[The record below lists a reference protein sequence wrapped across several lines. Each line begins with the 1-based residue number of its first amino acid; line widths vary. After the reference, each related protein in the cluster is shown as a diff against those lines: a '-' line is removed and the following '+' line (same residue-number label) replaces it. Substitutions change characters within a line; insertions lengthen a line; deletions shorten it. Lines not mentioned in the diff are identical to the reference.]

1 MPKYD
6 VTAIR
11 FGLSL
16 NFEVYIPE
24 GIAGYGERRWA
35 VNWGKRVR
43 EAQDRVP
50 QDKPREIVLGLMADL
65 GLSSDPFLL

>member
-1 MPKYD
+1 MPEYD

-11 FGLSL
+11 FGPSL

-35 VNWGKRVR
+35 VNRGKRVR
-43 EAQDRVP
+43 ETQNRVP
-50 QDKPREIVLGLMADL
+50 QDKQGR
-65 GLSSDPFLL
+65 

>member
-1 MPKYD
+1 MPEYD

-11 FGLSL
+11 FGPSL

-35 VNWGKRVR
+35 VNRERECGKHRTEFHRTSKGDSSRSADWG
-43 EAQDRVP
+43 
-50 QDKPREIVLGLMADL
+50 
-65 GLSSDPFLL
+65 

>member
-1 MPKYD
+1 MPEYD
-6 VTAIR
+6 VAAIR

-35 VNWGKRVR
+35 VNRGK
-43 EAQDRVP
+43 ESAGNTGQSSTG
-50 QDKPREIVLGLMADL
+50 QAREIVLGLMADWGSNVLL
-65 GLSSDPFLL
+65 GAG